1 MDYKISFSKMDQLGQ
16 QANLNKCKVPLS
28 QMRKQA
34 LDLKS
39 RSISEAKKRSI

>member
-1 MDYKISFSKMDQLGQ
+1 MDQLGQ
-16 QANLNKCKVPLS
+16 QANLNRCRVSLA

-39 RSISEAKKRSI
+39 KSISEAKKRSV